1 MPDLIIFN
9 CIAAN
14 NLNKNA
20 AIFVGDNSA
29 SGWDSNNKN
38 ENVINQTVGA
48 ANVFTAIL
56 TMLNDNDIVDT
67 PIVDTDVES
76 APAVQA

>member
-14 NLNKNA
+14 NMNKNA
-20 AIFVGDNSA
+20 AILVGDNA
-29 SGWDSNNKN
+29 ATGWDSNNKV
-38 ENVINQTVGA
+38 ENVINQVAGA

-56 TMLNDNDIVDT
+56 TMLNDNDLVDT
-67 PIVDTDVES
+67 PIFDSDVEGG
-76 APAVQA
+76 PGIQA